1 MAPPQVRRS
10 ARLSQPE
17 KKEEVKVKAPK
28 KKVGFK
34 PKQVKKSIKKV
45 LGVFKKAANQRQSP
59 IDIIPQ
65 HVCCDNEICKADA
78 LNIDYKP
85 GDCCDVIVNEGGFRV
100 NVKRNCGTFLTANH
114 LPSSKFE
121 LAQFHAHWGC
131 NSKEGS
137 EHLLDGKKLSGEV
150 HFVFWNTSYASF
162 NEAIEK
168 PDGLAVVG
176 VFLKEGKYND
186 NYHGLIDSVRK
197 ATGNNLPIAMP
208 KDFHLE
214 QLLPNPDKRE
224 FVTYLGSLTTPP
236 FNECVIW
243 TLFTEPVEVSYGQ
256 LNVLRNIIPANHR
269 ECQDRCGR
277 EIRSSYNL

>member
-1 MAPPQVRRS
+1 MA
-10 ARLSQPE
+10 
-17 KKEEVKVKAPK
+17 
-28 KKVGFK
+28 
-34 PKQVKKSIKKV
+34 
-45 LGVFKKAANQRQSP
+45 AAQRQSP
-59 IDIIPQ
+59 IDIIGQ
-65 HVCCDNEICKADA
+65 HVFCDDETCKADA
-78 LNIDYKP
+78 LNIEYKS

-100 NVKRNCGTFLTANH
+100 NVKRHCGTFLTANH
-114 LPSSKFE
+114 LPNAKFE

-137 EHLLDGKKLSGEV
+137 EHLLNGKQLSGEV
-150 HFVFWNTSYASF
+150 HFVFWNTNYMSF
-162 NEAIEK
+162 NEAVEK

-186 NYHGLIDSVRK
+186 NYHGLIDTVRK
-197 ATGNNLPIAMP
+197 ATGNTTPISMP
-208 KDFHLE
+208 KDFALE
-214 QLLPNPDKRE
+214 QLLPTTDKRD

-269 ECQDRCGR
+269 VCQDRCGR
-277 EIRSSYNL
+277 EIRSSYDFN